1 MWTLSHSEQQMKENV
16 PDRGET
22 QINSSHTISKWG
34 IIQSS
39 LLKGISQISTGNKNG
54 IQHPGAISKER
65 ERICTILVPKAMHN
79 LVLTLKGYWQK

>member
-1 MWTLSHSEQQMKENV
+1 MWTHSHSGQQMKENV

-39 LLKGISQISTGNKNG
+39 LLKGISQITTGIKNG

-65 ERICTILVPKAMHN
+65 VCTILVPKAMPN